1 MEIIIFLFFIG
12 ILLVLDFINVKHRA
26 CLVIIA
32 VLALGLIMGG
42 AYDIPD
48 HSMYENMYTASI
60 MNFNYS
66 LDYADA
72 GQGGYSRNI
81 GYTILN
87 NILGN
92 IGFSYQE
99 YKFITSVVLLLL
111 LLLFVRKITIHI
123 IGVISLYLLYPFFMD
138 IIQLRVFYTEVI
150 LLIAVYYLSKHKN
163 QISGN
168 FIFFCLIA
176 IAGMF
181 HSMAWL
187 WILFVPFRLL
197 IQSKRFKFIP
207 WLFIIVG
214 AMLPLYANVI
224 SSSFLPIMYMM
235 AESDVTSHYQI
246 YAMGDSVRLG
256 YLYVWGYDLALI
268 GLLYKI
274 KNSIMRQPAALLQK
288 NFILNTYILFL
299 FVACI
304 LPASAIATE
313 SFRWSRVLMIESY
326 ISLVIY
332 STYESNYLRKAM
344 IAFLLVTATGIAA
357 YLNFYAGSA
366 EYVLS
371 AFTKNIFF
379 DW

>member
-1 MEIIIFLFFIG
+1 MGIIIFLFFIG
-12 ILLVLDFINVKHRA
+12 ILLFLDLVNVKHRV

-32 VLALGLIMGG
+32 TLILGLIMGG

-48 HSMYENMYTASI
+48 YGMYDSMYTASI

-72 GQGGYSRNI
+72 NQGGYSRNI

-87 NILGN
+87 NVFGN

-99 YKFITSVVLLLL
+99 YKFIMSIVLLFLL
-111 LLLFVRKITIHI
+111 LTFVKRITSHIPYVILLYI
-123 IGVISLYLLYPFFMD
+123 IYPFFMD

-150 LLIAVYYLSKHKN
+150 LIIAVYYLSKCKN
-163 QISGN
+163 EVLGN
-168 FIFFCLIA
+168 VIFLGLIA

-187 WILFVPFRLL
+187 WILFIPFRLL
-197 IQSKRFKFIP
+197 MQSKRFKFVP
-207 WLFIIVG
+207 WLFIITGVL
-214 AMLPLYANVI
+214 LPFYANMI
-224 SSSFLPIMYMM
+224 SNSFLPIMYAM
-235 AESDVTSHYQI
+235 AESDVTAHYQI

-268 GLLYKI
+268 GILYKM
-274 KNSIMRQPAALLQK
+274 KYSIMQQPAVLTQK
-288 NFILNTYILFL
+288 RFVQNTYLLFL
-299 FVACI
+299 FIACI

-332 STYESNYLRKAM
+332 STYEKSSIRKIVIILILM
-344 IAFLLVTATGIAA
+344 IVTGAAA
-357 YLNFYAGSA
+357 YLNFYEGSA

-371 AFTKNIFF
+371 AFEKNVFF